1 MRTSIENGVTVI
13 YLEGKITSE
22 NAQTIEEAFAEIGD
36 STCCIF
42 DASGLIY
49 ISSAGLRILM
59 KICKMLGNKLTIREV
74 SKEVYD
80 IFETTGFTEIFTVS
94 KRMREVS
101 IDDCE
106 LIGKGFYGTV
116 YRLDD
121 ETIVKVYDSPES
133 LTMIENE
140 KRMAKAAF
148 VKGIPT
154 AISYDIVR
162 VGNSYGAVF
171 EMLKSK
177 TFNDMVNDNP
187 DNIETI
193 LKQYVNFIKM
203 VHGTE
208 MDHGSLPSAKKSYL
222 EQLEKIKVYIGDERF
237 QKLYTLVSDIPES
250 DYVVHGDFQM
260 KNVMMLEGE
269 PSLIDMD
276 TLSVGN
282 CVFDLAG
289 LYATYI
295 LFNESEPDNSL
306 KFLELTKEISDT
318 VWNKIVEYY
327 FEGISKEE
335 TDKNVYKIRLASAI
349 RFLYIIVSSN
359 RINEPLGQTR
369 LKVTLQ
375 HIDELLPIVDELA
388 I

>member
-222 EQLEKIKVYIGDERF
+222 EQLEKIKDYIGDERF

-359 RINEPLGQTR
+359 RINEPLGQIR

>member
-222 EQLEKIKVYIGDERF
+222 EQLEKIKDYIGDERF